1 MKNRTLSCTF
11 VSLAVLVTV
20 MLLISA
26 TLRAGESP
34 TITIRNESSETVV
47 AKLRGP
53 AAGLVSIPAGG
64 SRTLNVRGGNYL
76 ALIRYGSG
84 GHYSYTKVGPFQVVE
99 TDGEVSEITI
109 VLHTVVGNAQEQP
122 SNEREFNCQ

>member
-11 VSLAVLVTV
+11 VSLAALVTV
-20 MLLISA
+20 MSLIST
-26 TLRAGESP
+26 TLHAWESP

-47 AKLRGP
+47 ATLRGP
-53 AAGLVSIPAGG
+53 SADLVSIPAGG
-64 SRTLNVRGGNYL
+64 SRTVNVRGGNYL
-76 ALIRYGSG
+76 ALFRYGSR

-109 VLHTVVGNAQEQP
+109 VLHTVDGNAQEQP
-122 SNEREFNCQ
+122 SNEREFNSQ